1 MIQDLNK
8 NIALVTIRFVGD
20 GSTAHCPH
28 KVMQVMK
35 KIHVG
40 IDISKEKCNLCY
52 RSGLEIVRE
61 EECPNDVKTL
71 KKSFKV
77 ALKALGASLDEVLA
91 CAEYTG
97 RYIYPLTVACQELD
111 IFLWVDDPTRI
122 KNSMG
127 LTRGKND
134 AIDAARISEYAYRYS
149 DKAVRYVIPK
159 AALVSMKSL
168 LADREFLL
176 VDRKRYQSQLT
187 DQKKY
192 MAPGD
197 FKQKKSRWEKV
208 IKSIDAQIASID
220 AEMEGIIES
229 DAELKHQRELLMSID
244 GIGERIAINMI
255 AITEG
260 FTRFQ
265 NARQF
270 CSFAG
275 LTPYKY
281 DSGTSVRSKAKIS
294 KRANQTMKA
303 LLHMSAVNIA
313 TRMKSGEYKEYYER
327 KIKEGKHVM
336 CVLNVIRAKLVHR
349 MFSVIKRDTKYTKEY
364 NPAF

>member
-1 MIQDLNK
+1 
-8 NIALVTIRFVGD
+8 
-20 GSTAHCPH
+20 
-28 KVMQVMK
+28 MK
-35 KIHVG
+35 KIYVG
-40 IDISKEKCNLCY
+40 IDISKEKCNLCF

-61 EECPNDVKTL
+61 EECSNDVK
-71 KKSFKV
+71 
-77 ALKALGASLDEVLA
+77 ALKNVFKAALKTLGVSLEDVLV

-97 RYIYPLTVACQELD
+97 RYIYPLTVGCQELG
-111 IFLWVDDPTRI
+111 IFLWMDDPTRI

-134 AIDAARISEYAYRYS
+134 AIDAARIAEYAFRYS
-149 DKAVRYVIPK
+149 DKAVRYAIPD
-159 AALVSMKSL
+159 AAMVSMKNL

-176 VDRKRYQSQLT
+176 VDKKRYQSQLT

-197 FKQKKSRWEKV
+197 FKHKNNRWKKV
-208 IKSIDAQIASID
+208 IKSIDEQIAAID
-220 AEMEGIIES
+220 AEIETLIAA
-229 DAELKHQRELLMSID
+229 DPVLTRQKELLVSID

-255 AITEG
+255 AITGG

-275 LTPYKY
+275 LTPYRY
-281 DSGTSVRSKAKIS
+281 DSGTSIRSKAKIS

-303 LLHMSAVNIA
+303 LLHMSAVNVA
-313 TRMKSGEYKEYYER
+313 TRMKSGEYKDYYER
-327 KIKEGKHVM
+327 KLKEGKHVM
-336 CVLNVIRAKLVHR
+336 CILNVLRAKLVHR
-349 MFSVIKRDTKYTKEY
+349 MFSVIKRNAEYTKEY
-364 NPAF
+364 KPAC

>member
-1 MIQDLNK
+1 MNK
-8 NIALVTIRFVGD
+8 IY
-20 GSTAHCPH
+20 
-28 KVMQVMK
+28 
-35 KIHVG
+35 VG

-52 RSGLEIVRE
+52 RRGLEIVRE
-61 EECPNDVKTL
+61 EECSNDVKAL
-71 KKSFKV
+71 KKAFKA
-77 ALKALGASLDEVLA
+77 ALKVLGASVDEVLV

-111 IFLWVDDPTRI
+111 VFLWLDDPTRI

-134 AIDAARISEYAYRYS
+134 VIDAARIAEYAFRYS
-149 DKAVRYVIPK
+149 DKAVRYYIPD
-159 AALVSMKSL
+159 AALVSMKNL

-176 VDRKRYQSQLT
+176 IDRKRYQSQLT

-197 FKQKKSRWEKV
+197 FKHKSGRWKKV
-208 IKSIDAQIASID
+208 IKSIDEQIAAID
-220 AEMEGIIES
+220 TEIETLIAA
-229 DAELKHQRELLMSID
+229 DPVLTRQKELLVSID
-244 GIGERIAINMI
+244 GIGEHIAINMI
-255 AITEG
+255 AVTGG

-275 LTPYKY
+275 LTPYRY

-294 KRANQTMKA
+294 KRSNQTMKA
-303 LLHMSAVNIA
+303 LLHLSAVNVA
-313 TRMKSGEYKEYYER
+313 TRMKEGEYRDYYER
-327 KIKEGKHVM
+327 KLKEGKHVM
-336 CVLNVIRAKLVHR
+336 CVMNVLRAKLVHR
-349 MFSVIKRDTKYTKEY
+349 MFSVIKRDTEYTKQY
-364 NPAF
+364 KPAC

>member
-1 MIQDLNK
+1 
-8 NIALVTIRFVGD
+8 
-20 GSTAHCPH
+20 
-28 KVMQVMK
+28 MK
-35 KIHVG
+35 KIYVG

-61 EECPNDVKTL
+61 EECSNEVKVL
-71 KKSFKV
+71 KKAFKS
-77 ALKALGASLDEVLA
+77 ALKALDAAMDEVLI

-97 RYIYPLTVACQELD
+97 RYIYPLTIACQELD
-111 IFLWVDDPTRI
+111 LFLWLDDPTRI

-134 AIDAARISEYAYRYS
+134 AIDATRIAEYAFRYS
-149 DKAVRYVIPK
+149 DKAVRYAIQD
-159 AALVSMKSL
+159 ATLVSMKNL
-168 LADREFLL
+168 LSDREFLL
-176 VDRKRYQSQLT
+176 TDKKRYQAQLS
-187 DQKKY
+187 DQKRY

-197 FKQKKSRWEKV
+197 FKHKNSRWKKV
-208 IKSIDAQIASID
+208 IKSINEQIAAID
-220 AEMEGIIES
+220 AEIAALIAA
-229 DAELKHQRELLMSID
+229 DPVLTRQKELLVSID
-244 GIGERIAINMI
+244 GVGDHIAINMI
-255 AITEG
+255 AITGG

-294 KRANQTMKA
+294 KRSNQTMKA
-303 LLHMSAVNIA
+303 LLHMSAVNVVYKM
-313 TRMKSGEYKEYYER
+313 RGGEYKEYFER
-327 KIKEGKHVM
+327 KTKEGKHVM

-349 MFSVIKRDTKYTKEY
+349 MFSVIRRETEYTKQY
-364 NPAF
+364 KPAC

>member
-1 MIQDLNK
+1 
-8 NIALVTIRFVGD
+8 
-20 GSTAHCPH
+20 
-28 KVMQVMK
+28 MK
-35 KIHVG
+35 KIYVG
-40 IDISKEKCNLCY
+40 IDISKEKCNLCF

-61 EECPNDVKTL
+61 EECSNDVKAL
-71 KKSFKV
+71 KKAFKA
-77 ALKALGASLDEVLA
+77 ALKVLCASVDEVLV

-111 IFLWVDDPTRI
+111 IFLWLDDPTRI

-134 AIDAARISEYAYRYS
+134 VIDAARIAEYAFRYS
-149 DKAVRYVIPK
+149 DKAVRYCIPD
-159 AALVSMKSL
+159 AALVSMKNL

-176 VDRKRYQSQLT
+176 IDRKRYQTQLT

-197 FKQKKSRWEKV
+197 FKHKSGRWKKV
-208 IKSIDAQIASID
+208 IKSIDEQIAAID
-220 AEMEGIIES
+220 TEIETLIAA
-229 DAELKHQRELLMSID
+229 DPVLTRQKELLVSID

-255 AITEG
+255 AINMIAITGG

-294 KRANQTMKA
+294 KRSNQTMKA
-303 LLHMSAVNIA
+303 LLHLSAVNVA
-313 TRMKSGEYKEYYER
+313 TRMKEGEYRDYYER
-327 KIKEGKHVM
+327 KLKEGKHVM
-336 CVLNVIRAKLVHR
+336 CVMNVHRAKLVHR
-349 MFSVIKRDTKYTKEY
+349 MFSVIKRDTEYTKEY
-364 NPAF
+364 KPAC

>member
-1 MIQDLNK
+1 
-8 NIALVTIRFVGD
+8 
-20 GSTAHCPH
+20 
-28 KVMQVMK
+28 MK
-35 KIHVG
+35 KIYVG

-52 RSGLEIVRE
+52 RDGLEIVME
-61 EECPNDVKTL
+61 EESANDVKAL
-71 KKSFKV
+71 KKSLSAV
-77 ALKALGASLDEVLA
+77 LKTFSAAFDEVLV

-111 IFLWVDDPTRI
+111 IFLWMDDPTRI

-134 AIDAARISEYAYRYS
+134 VIDAARIAEYAYRYS
-149 DKAVRYVIPK
+149 DKAIRYRIPD

-168 LADREFLL
+168 LVDREFLL
-176 VDRKRYQSQLT
+176 IDKKRYQSQIT
-187 DQKKY
+187 DQKRY
-192 MAPGD
+192 MASGD
-197 FKQKKSRWEKV
+197 FKHKCARWKKV
-208 IKSIDAQIASID
+208 IRAIAEQIKAID
-220 AEMEGIIES
+220 AEIES
-229 DAELKHQRELLMSID
+229 LIAANPVLTRQKELLTSID
-244 GIGERIAINMI
+244 GVGDRIAINMI
-255 AITEG
+255 AITGG

-303 LLHMSAVNIA
+303 LLHLAAVGAA
-313 TRMKSGEYKEYYER
+313 THMKESEYRDYFDR
-327 KIKEGKHVM
+327 KIKDGKHVM
-336 CVLNVIRAKLVHR
+336 CILNVVRAKIVHR
-349 MFSVIKRDTKYTKEY
+349 MFSVIRRDTEYTKTY
-364 NPAF
+364 KPSV

>member
-1 MIQDLNK
+1 
-8 NIALVTIRFVGD
+8 
-20 GSTAHCPH
+20 
-28 KVMQVMK
+28 MK
-35 KIHVG
+35 KIYVG
-40 IDISKEKCNLCY
+40 IDISKEKLNLCY
-52 RSGLEIVRE
+52 QRDLKTVRE
-61 EECPNDVKTL
+61 EEVTNDVKSI
-71 KKSFKV
+71 KNAFRAAFKE
-77 ALKALGASLDEVLA
+77 LGAAIEEVLV

-97 RYIYPLTVACQELD
+97 RYIYPLTVASQELD
-111 IFLWVDDPTRI
+111 VFLWMDDPTRI

-134 AIDAARISEYAYRYS
+134 KMDACRIAEYAYRHS
-149 DKAVRYVIPK
+149 DKAVRYAIPNK
-159 AALVSMKSL
+159 SLLSMKSL
-168 LADREFLL
+168 LSDREFLL
-176 VDRKRYQSQLT
+176 TDRKRYLSQLS

-197 FKQKKSRWEKV
+197 FKHKSKRWKEV
-208 IKSIDAQIASID
+208 IKAIDKQIAAID
-220 AEMEGIIES
+220 AEIDAIIAA
-229 DAELKHQRELLMSID
+229 DPVLTHQKGLLKSVD
-244 GIGERIAINMI
+244 GVGERIAVNMI
-255 AITEG
+255 AITGG

-303 LLHMSAVNIA
+303 LLHLAAVGAA
-313 TRMKSGEYKEYYER
+313 THMKTGEYRDYYER

-336 CVLNVIRAKLVHR
+336 CVLNVVRAKLVHR
-349 MFSVIKRDTKYTKEY
+349 MFSVIRRNEEYTKEY
-364 NPAF
+364 KAAS

>member
-1 MIQDLNK
+1 
-8 NIALVTIRFVGD
+8 
-20 GSTAHCPH
+20 
-28 KVMQVMK
+28 MK
-35 KIHVG
+35 KIYVG
-40 IDISKEKCNLCY
+40 IDISKEKCNLCF

-61 EECPNDVKTL
+61 EECSNDVKALKKAFKATL
-71 KKSFKV
+71 KV
-77 ALKALGASLDEVLA
+77 LDASMDDVLV

-111 IFLWVDDPTRI
+111 VFLWMDDPTRI

-134 AIDAARISEYAYRYS
+134 AIDAARIAEYAFRYS
-149 DKAVRYVIPK
+149 DKAVRYAIPD
-159 AALVSMKSL
+159 AALVSMKNL

-176 VDRKRYQSQLT
+176 VDKKRYQSQLT

-197 FKQKKSRWEKV
+197 FKHKNSRWK
-208 IKSIDAQIASID
+208 KIAAID
-220 AEMEGIIES
+220 AEIES
-229 DAELKHQRELLMSID
+229 LIAADPVLARQKELLVSID
-244 GIGERIAINMI
+244 GIGDRIAINMI
-255 AITEG
+255 AITGG

-303 LLHMSAVNIA
+303 LLHLAAVGVA
-313 TRMKSGEYKEYYER
+313 THMKEGEYKDYYER
-327 KIKEGKHVM
+327 KTKEGKHVM

-349 MFSVIKRDTKYTKEY
+349 MFSVIKRNSEYTKEY
-364 NPAF
+364 KPAC

>member
-1 MIQDLNK
+1 
-8 NIALVTIRFVGD
+8 
-20 GSTAHCPH
+20 
-28 KVMQVMK
+28 MK

-61 EECPNDVKTL
+61 EECSNEVKAL
-71 KKSFKV
+71 KKAFK
-77 ALKALGASLDEVLA
+77 AAFKALGVSMEDILV

-111 IFLWVDDPTRI
+111 IFLWMDDPTRI

-134 AIDAARISEYAYRYS
+134 AIDAARIAEYAYRYN
-149 DKAVRYVIPK
+149 DKAVRYAIPD

-176 VDRKRYQSQLT
+176 IDRKRYQAQLT

-192 MAPGD
+192 MSPGD
-197 FKQKKSRWEKV
+197 FKHKDSRWKRV
-208 IKSIDAQIASID
+208 IKSIDEQIASID
-220 AEMEGIIES
+220 AEI
-229 DAELKHQRELLMSID
+229 DALIAADPVLARQKELLVSID
-244 GIGERIAINMI
+244 GVGERIAINMI
-255 AITEG
+255 AITRG

-281 DSGTSVRSKAKIS
+281 DSGTSVRSRAKTS
-294 KRANQTMKA
+294 KRANQTMKT
-303 LLHMSAVNIA
+303 LLHLSAVNVA
-313 TRMKSGEYKEYYER
+313 TRMKSGEYKDYYER
-327 KIKEGKHVM
+327 KLKEGKHIM
-336 CVLNVIRAKLVHR
+336 CILNVLRAKLVHR
-349 MFSVIKRDTKYTKEY
+349 MFSVIKRDTEYTKEY
-364 NPAF
+364 KSAG

>member
-1 MIQDLNK
+1 
-8 NIALVTIRFVGD
+8 
-20 GSTAHCPH
+20 
-28 KVMQVMK
+28 MK

-61 EECPNDVKTL
+61 EERPNDVKAL
-71 KKSFKV
+71 KKAFK
-77 ALKALGASLDEVLA
+77 AAFKALGASVEEVLV

-111 IFLWVDDPTRI
+111 IFLWMDDPTRI

-134 AIDAARISEYAYRYS
+134 AIDAARIAEYAYRYN
-149 DKAVRYVIPK
+149 DKAVRYAIPD

-197 FKQKKSRWEKV
+197 FKRKNSRWKKV
-208 IKSIDAQIASID
+208 IMSIDEQIASID
-220 AEMEGIIES
+220 AEIEALI
-229 DAELKHQRELLMSID
+229 DADPVLTRQKELLVSID
-244 GIGERIAINMI
+244 GVGDRIAINMI
-255 AITEG
+255 AITGG
-260 FTRFQ
+260 FTRFR

-281 DSGTSVRSKAKIS
+281 DSGTSVHSKAKIS

-303 LLHMSAVNIA
+303 LLHMSAVNVA
-313 TRMKSGEYKEYYER
+313 TRMKAGEYKDYYQR
-327 KIKEGKHVM
+327 KLKEGKHIL
-336 CVLNVIRAKLVHR
+336 CVLNVLRAKLVHR
-349 MFSVIKRDTKYTKEY
+349 MFSVIRRDTEYTKEY
-364 NPAF
+364 KPAC